1 MRDVALVEAIRST
14 SSPLGDETP
23 AWDGVIDLV
32 RDARFVLLGEA
43 SHGTHEFY
51 RARSEITRR
60 LVTELGFNVIAVEAD
75 WPDAYRVNRWVRG
88 LGEDRSP
95 IEALSD
101 FRRFPTW
108 MWRNTDVVALIEWLA
123 EHNRGIGDE
132 KLRTGFYGIDLYSL
146 FTSIEAVLGYLDK
159 VDPEAA
165 RRARDR
171 YSCFERFAEDSQ
183 AYGYA
188 ASFGVAEPCEDD
200 VVAQLLEFRS
210 KVAQYAS
217 RNGSIPPDE
226 AFFAE
231 QNARLV
237 KNAEEYYRSMF
248 HGRVSSWNLRDEH
261 MTETIA
267 ALSEHIRRRA
277 GQARVVVWAHNSH
290 LGDAGATEMGRRGET
305 NVGELMRKRFGG
317 QVRSIGFTSYDG
329 TVTAATDWDA
339 PAELK
344 HVRPAMDGSYELLFH
359 QVGVPDFW
367 LPLRGNR
374 AVAGLAEER
383 LERAIGV
390 IYAPRTERASHY
402 FHASLPNQF
411 DGIIHFDT
419 TRAVE
424 PLERWPRAEG
434 RDADET
440 WPWAL

>member
-1 MRDVALVEAIRST
+1 MRDVALIEAIRST
-14 SSPLGDETP
+14 SSPIGDETH
-23 AWDGVIDLV
+23 AWDDLIDLV

-60 LVTELGFNVIAVEAD
+60 LVTELGFNVIAAEAD
-75 WPDAYRVNRWVRG
+75 WPDAYRANRWVRG

-108 MWRNTDVVALIEWLA
+108 MWRNTDVVALIDWLA

-217 RNGSIPPDE
+217 RNGTIPPDE

-237 KNAEEYYRSMF
+237 KNAEQYYRSMF

-267 ALSEHIRRRA
+267 ALSEHIGRRA
-277 GQARVVVWAHNSH
+277 GQAKVVVWAHNSH

-305 NVGELMRKRFGG
+305 NVGGLMRNRFGD
-317 QVRSIGFTSYDG
+317 QVRSIGFTTYDG
-329 TVTAATDWDA
+329 TVTAASDWDA

-359 QVGVPDFW
+359 QVGVPAFW